1 LVLALVESNYS
12 GLGVALFL
20 ISILKIL
27 TLYENLRVIE
37 LNFINSFQ
45 KRQFFKLSKVII
57 FNIFFAHFIASI
69 FFAMSKLDIEKN
81 WIRNKALENEI
92 WYIQYLWGYYWAC
105 TTMMS
110 VGFGDILPVTYR

>member
-1 LVLALVESNYS
+1 MFYINIAYIVIIILVLALVESNYS

-20 ISILKIL
+20 ISVLKIL

-45 KRQFFKLSKVII
+45 KGQLFNLSKVII

-69 FFAMSKLDIEKN
+69 LFAMSKLDI
-81 WIRNKALENEI
+81 
-92 WYIQYLWGYYWAC
+92 
-105 TTMMS
+105 
-110 VGFGDILPVTYR
+110 